1 MTQRMILMFQAMK
14 KVTQNDVEESET
26 DVIILSDE
34 DGHTR
39 RHTLQ
44 TPSTLL

>member
-14 KVTQNDVEESET
+14 KVTQNDVEELSKNET

-34 DGHTR
+34 D
-39 RHTLQ
+39 
-44 TPSTLL
+44 